1 MSAQPHGGLV
11 RKQFL
16 VTPLNVEKLQ
26 RLAEENGTSA
36 AEIVRKAIDAYEPR
50 ETDEMESPEAITA
63 TPPGQPSDRPHA
75 QGAGHRERMMAA
87 SWKDILLDMLKLT
100 DEVKRLNERTEKLSD
115 RTLDIDKRLVRLET
129 LVEMAQKRLP
139 PH

>member
-1 MSAQPHGGLV
+1 M
-11 RKQFL
+11 
-16 VTPLNVEKLQ
+16 
-26 RLAEENGTSA
+26 
-36 AEIVRKAIDAYEPR
+36 
-50 ETDEMESPEAITA
+50 A
-63 TPPGQPSDRPHA
+63 T
-75 QGAGHRERMMAA
+75 

-129 LVEMAQKRLP
+129 MVEMAQKRLP